1 MRVEEKDLVERAQD
15 GDSGAFEQLYRDNV
29 DRIYGLCLRMVGD
42 VNRAQE
48 ITQDVFVRAWHKLE
62 TFQGRSAFPSWLHR
76 LAVNVVL
83 GAERKRRR
91 SLRLFVNET
100 PEAVEPRDTENA
112 AQPDVTLDLERA
124 LLTLSP
130 QARLVFVLHE
140 VQGHH
145 HKEIST
151 MTGMAEGTS
160 KAHLHRARRLLKEAL
175 QR

>member
-1 MRVEEKDLVERAQD
+1 MKVEEKDLVERAQD
-15 GDSGAFEQLYRDNV
+15 GDSGAFEQLYRSNV

-42 VNRAQE
+42 RCRAQE

-83 GAERKRRR
+83 GVERKRKR
-91 SLRLFVNET
+91 SLTLFVAENPET
-100 PEAVEPRDTENA
+100 VEAKESANA
-112 AQPDVTLDLERA
+112 PQSDVSLDLERA

-140 VQGHH
+140 VQGLH
-145 HKEIST
+145 HKEIAS

-175 QR
+175 QK